1 APGQVR
7 VAAELPQLAGRRAGP
22 DLGVHSRVSTGIAPS
37 RGVIRAALHL
47 EFLESDRIRDGNPAT
62 EMPAALQVIDLNPI
76 HLEIVI
82 AGMRSADDQIVI
94 RTTPTNFAGIEY
106 FRGNSR

>member
-1 APGQVR
+1 MPPKLNFSKLFWARVR
-7 VAAELPQLAGRRAGP
+7 LPA
-22 DLGVHSRVSTGIAPS
+22 LGDHVHVSAGIAPI
-37 RGVIRAALHL
+37 RGVILAGLHL
-47 EFLESDRIRDGNPAT
+47 EFLDAVRIRDGDPAT

-76 HLEIVI
+76 HLEVVI